1 MKEYTQVF
9 MPFCLWLIIW
19 YCHLILTW
27 RGKLNSGE
35 EIWDIALKNLTL
47 ACQEY
52 RHSWE
57 VNVYDNPENDH
68 IIWDS
73 KNLLWNSRIQCEIDH
88 TVVLPFLLEY
98 LDLKDFFF
106 GQFLCWSSSCIS
118 MTTNYRKFSLIF
130 FLNW

>member
-9 MPFCLWLIIW
+9 MPFCLGLIIW